1 MKGEISED
9 QFQAELFEWFWNT
22 FPEAHRAMWAVP
34 NGGWRHAGQLKL
46 LEATGVV
53 AGVWDLHLFW
63 RGQFYIFELKV
74 GSNTLS
80 KPQQRWGALM
90 LEHGAETYEIH
101 ERFGGR
107 EIFKKVCTDIVRGSG
122 KLGAAGSGANTN
134 SAY

>member
-1 MKGEISED
+1 MLNEITED
-9 QFQAELFEWFWNT
+9 QFQAELYMWFHNAL
-22 FPEAHRAMWAVP
+22 PEARRCLWAVP

-53 AGVWDLHLFW
+53 AGVWDLHLYW

-80 KPQQRWGALM
+80 TPQKKWGALM
-90 LEHGAETYEIH
+90 LDQGAETYEIH

-107 EIFKKVCTDIVRGSG
+107 EIFKKVCMDIVRGSG
-122 KLGAAGSGANTN
+122 KLREAGSGVIV
-134 SAY
+134 